1 MKVLYKL
8 CLAAGAA
15 ALLAAC
21 ATTQEEAP
29 PADQVQEPVPAER
42 TMPVAP
48 QRPAAETMPA
58 PADQGFQGS
67 PLDDPESLLS
77 KRVIYFEFDRAEIGA
92 EFRDI
97 VDAHADYLA
106 SNRNVRIVLEG
117 HTDER
122 GSREYNLGLGER
134 RANSVR
140 SMLTL
145 QGVSPQQIE
154 VVSYGEER
162 PVAMG
167 QSEESWRLNR
177 RVEIVYR

>member
-29 PADQVQEPVPAER
+29 VESVQPAPAER
-42 TMPVAP
+42 TMPEAP
-48 QRPAAETMPA
+48 QRPSAETMPA

-77 KRVIYFEFDRAEIGA
+77 KRVIYFDFDRAEIKP
-92 EFRDI
+92 EFREI
-97 VDAHADYLA
+97 IAAHAEYLA

-122 GSREYNLGLGER
+122 GSREYNMGLGER

-145 QGVSPQQIE
+145 QGVSSQQIE